1 MPPPDPA
8 RCRARDL
15 GLAPGIFR
23 PGALNAITDVAGVRV
38 GQVTRIAGES
48 VRTGITAI
56 LPHGGN
62 LFQERVPAGL
72 ATLNGYGKLAGATQ
86 LEELGELET
95 PLVLTSTLAVG
106 RAIEALVDWTLG
118 QPGNER
124 VRSVNAV
131 VGETND
137 GKLNDIRVRGSS
149 AEDVLAALRAAAPG
163 PVAEGTVGAG
173 TGTAAFGW
181 KGGIGTA
188 SRVLP
193 AALGGWTVGVL
204 VQTNFGG
211 NLIADGVKLGRSLD
225 RFYLR
230 EHADRGDA
238 DGSVMIV
245 VATDAPL
252 SDRNL
257 RRLGFRAGA
266 GLARTGA
273 AFSDGSGDYAI
284 AFSTHPEVR
293 RVAEARGPRPLAD
306 LPNAA
311 MSPLFVAV
319 AEATEEAVLNSLF
332 MATAVTS
339 RPVPGG
345 REVTVDA
352 IDLDAVRQ
360 VLARGR

>member
-1 MPPPDPA
+1 MSAPE
-8 RCRARDL
+8 RCRARGL
-15 GLAPGIFR
+15 GIAPGIFR
-23 PGALNAITDVAGVRV
+23 TGAGNAITDVAGVRV
-38 GQVTRIAGES
+38 GQVTRIAGEG

-56 LPHGGN
+56 LPHAGN
-62 LFQERVPAGL
+62 PFRDRVPAGL
-72 ATLNGYGKLAGATQ
+72 AVLNGYGKLAGATQ

-95 PLVLTSTLAVG
+95 PIVLTSTLAVG
-106 RAIEALVDWTLG
+106 RAIEALVDWTLTL
-118 QPGNER
+118 PGNEA

-137 GKLNDIRVRGSS
+137 GRLNDIRARGSS
-149 AEDVLAALRAAAPG
+149 AADVLAALAAASDG
-163 PVAEGTVGAG
+163 TVAEGTVGAG
-173 TGTAAFGW
+173 TGTVAFGW
-181 KGGIGTA
+181 KGGIGTS

-193 AALGGWTVGVL
+193 AALGGYAVGVL
-204 VQTNFGG
+204 VQSNFGG
-211 NLIADGVKLGRSLD
+211 DLIADGVRLGRALN

-230 EHADRGDA
+230 EHADRADA

-245 VATDAPL
+245 AATDAPL

-257 RRLGFRAGA
+257 RRLALRAGA

-293 RVAEARGPRPLAD
+293 RDAHAEALRTVAD
-306 LPNAA
+306 LPNAR

-332 MATAVTS
+332 MATSVTS
-339 RPVPGG
+339 RPLPDSP
-345 REVTVDA
+345 EVSIDA
-352 IDLDAVRQ
+352 IDLDAVRRTI
-360 VLARGR
+360 ARAR